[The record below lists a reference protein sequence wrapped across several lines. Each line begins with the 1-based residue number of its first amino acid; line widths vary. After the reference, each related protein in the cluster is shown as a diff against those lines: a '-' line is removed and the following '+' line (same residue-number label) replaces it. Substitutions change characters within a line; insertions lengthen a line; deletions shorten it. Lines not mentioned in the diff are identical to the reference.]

1 MSSIGALSAPNAS
14 YMPAVAQGAETGA
27 QGQAAPAES
36 RSQAVQARAARETEQ
51 APRNPAPQLLAQ
63 QAATEVVRLA
73 VAQAAVQAAS
83 QRPVSETEDTA
94 DVAGLRGDGLRGEV
108 LKVKAVKAYEET
120 SQVLDEAK
128 ALIDRIVLLPEK
140 GDLSLEASQM
150 PPYGPPP
157 GASVALQTTG
167 SDMMQSR
174 ADMPDLA
181 DLPEA

>member
-1 MSSIGALSAPNAS
+1 MEMSSIGALSAPSAS
-14 YMPAVAQGAETGA
+14 YATAVPQGAETGA

-36 RSQAVQARAARETEQ
+36 RSQAVQVRAARETEQ
-51 APRNPAPQLLAQ
+51 EPRNPAPQMLAQ

-73 VAQAAVQAAS
+73 VAQAASQAAA
-83 QRPVSETEDTA
+83 QRSSGETDEASSVS
-94 DVAGLRGDGLRGEV
+94 GIRSDGLRGEE
-108 LKVKAVKAYEET
+108 LKIKAVRAYEET

-157 GASVALQTTG
+157 GAHAAQPSGALAA
-167 SDMMQSR
+167 S
-174 ADMPDLA
+174 APPDTA
-181 DLPEA
+181 EP